1 VLKAENLQFLDAAW
15 QRRNEEERRT
25 MVNGILG
32 KKIGMTQI
40 FDDQGNVHPVTV
52 IQAGPCVITQVKR
65 GNKDGYDAAQIGLVE
80 FVKGKNVTKAM
91 QGHFG
96 KHDLPPVKFI
106 REVAI
111 EEETPQAAAQP
122 AEGGDGAA
130 SANGAT
136 KVGDKVLV
144 DIFNGERY
152 VDVIGVSK
160 GRGFAGVVRRHH
172 FGGGP
177 AAHGHMFQVQG
188 SIGASSFPSRT
199 FPGQRMSG
207 HMGVDQVTVRNL
219 KIRGIDT
226 EDNLLLVEGAV
237 PGHKN
242 GYVVVL
248 KAKKPPRERRGFAG
262 ATTLDPLKAAKK
274 AAAGKGK
281 K

>member
-1 VLKAENLQFLDAAW
+1 
-15 QRRNEEERRT
+15 

-32 KKIGMTQI
+32 KKIGMTQVY
-40 FDDQGNVHPVTV
+40 DDQGNVHPVTV
-52 IQAGPCVITQVKR
+52 LQAGPCVITQLKR
-65 GNKDGYDAAQIGLVE
+65 ANKEGYDSAQIGLVE
-80 FVKGKNVTKAM
+80 FVKGKRVTKPM

-96 KHDLPPVKFI
+96 KHDLTPVKFM
-106 REVAI
+106 REVGVDGS
-111 EEETPQAAAQP
+111 AAAAPP
-122 AEGGDGAA
+122 AEQSAEQGAEA
-130 SANGAT
+130 QPSNGNGL
-136 KVGDKVLV
+136 KVGAKVLV
-144 DIFNGERY
+144 EIFNGEKY
-152 VDVIGVSK
+152 VDVTGVSK

-207 HMGVDQVTVRNL
+207 HMGTDQVTVRNL
-219 KIRGIDT
+219 KIRGIDY

-237 PGHKN
+237 PGPKN
-242 GYVVVL
+242 GYVVII

-274 AAAGKGK
+274 AAAGKK

>member
-1 VLKAENLQFLDAAW
+1 
-15 QRRNEEERRT
+15 

-32 KKIGMTQI
+32 RKIGMTQV
-40 FDDQGNVHPVTV
+40 FDDKGEVHPVTV
-52 IQAGPCVITQVKR
+52 LQAGPCVITQIKR
-65 GNKDGYDAAQIGLVE
+65 ADKDGYESAQIGLVE
-80 FVKGKNVTKAM
+80 FVKGKNVSKAM

-106 REVAI
+106 REVALEV
-111 EEETPQAAAQP
+111 EEEAKP
-122 AEGGDGAA
+122 AEKPAEEGRP
-130 SANGAT
+130 NGT

-144 DIFNGERY
+144 DIFTNEKY
-152 VDVIGVSK
+152 VDVTGVSK

-172 FGGGP
+172 FAGGP

-219 KIRGIDT
+219 KIRGIDP
-226 EDNLLLVEGAV
+226 EGNLLLVEGAV
-237 PGHKN
+237 PGHRN
-242 GYVVVL
+242 GYVVIV

-274 AAAGKGK
+274 AAAAKGK

>member
-1 VLKAENLQFLDAAW
+1 
-15 QRRNEEERRT
+15 

-32 KKIGMTQI
+32 KKIGMTQVY
-40 FDDQGNVHPVTV
+40 DDQGNIHPVTV
-52 IQAGPCVITQVKR
+52 LQAGPCVITQIKR
-65 GNKDGYDAAQIGLVE
+65 ANTDGYEAAQIGLVE
-80 FVKGKNVTKAM
+80 FVKGKNVGKAM

-96 KHDLPPVKFI
+96 KHDLPPVKFM
-106 REVAI
+106 REVAL
-111 EEETPQAAAQP
+111 ESTPEAAAKSAEAS

-130 SANGAT
+130 ASNGNSL
-136 KVGDKVLV
+136 KVGAKVLV
-144 DIFNGERY
+144 DIFSDEKY
-152 VDVIGVSK
+152 VDVVGVSK

-188 SIGASSFPSRT
+188 SIGASSFPSRV
-199 FPGQRMSG
+199 FKGQRMSG
-207 HMGVDQVTVRNL
+207 HMGTDQVTVRNL

-237 PGHKN
+237 PGPKDS
-242 GYVVVL
+242 YVVIF

-262 ATTLDPLKAAKK
+262 ATTVDPLKAAKK
-274 AAAGKGK
+274 AAAGKAK

>member
-1 VLKAENLQFLDAAW
+1 
-15 QRRNEEERRT
+15 

-32 KKIGMTQI
+32 KKIGMTQV
-40 FDDQGNVHPVTV
+40 FDDRGEVHPVTV
-52 IQAGPCVITQVKR
+52 LQAGPCVITHIKR
-65 GNKDGYDAAQIGLVE
+65 ANKDGYESAQIGLVE
-80 FVKGKNVTKAM
+80 FVKGKNVSKAM
-91 QGHFG
+91 QGHFA
-96 KHDLPPVKFI
+96 KHNLPPVKFM
-106 REVAI
+106 REVAV
-111 EEETPQAAAQP
+111 EDTPGAAVKSAEQS
-122 AEGGDGAA
+122 AEGGSGA
-130 SANGAT
+130 SGNGAV

-144 DIFNGERY
+144 DIFRDERY
-152 VDVIGVSK
+152 VDVVGISK

-226 EDNLLLVEGAV
+226 DDNLLLVEGAV

-242 GYVVVL
+242 GYVVIL